1 MSDCIH
7 MTAEM
12 VAQCPTCNPHPSMTG
27 DLAKRALRAEAN
39 AFRASNAAFLEKRRA
54 DEAEAKLEAV
64 IAARDMM
71 GRMWAGAEA
80 KLAKAVNG
88 FKDVIG
94 MLDDPHGGE
103 HVRDMR
109 GATLIAR
116 KALAKLKGDTND

>member
-1 MSDCIH
+1 MSEAPERIWAFPKKDWFNAGASTHKIT
-7 MTAEM
+7 TA
-12 VAQCPTCNPHPSMTG
+12 G
-27 DLAKRALRAEAN
+27 AKDVEYV
-39 AFRASNAAFLEKRRA
+39 RA
-54 DEAEAKLEAV
+54 DLV
-64 IAARDMM
+64 
-71 GRMWAGAEA
+71 EA

-116 KALAKLKGDTND
+116 KALAELIGEDRG